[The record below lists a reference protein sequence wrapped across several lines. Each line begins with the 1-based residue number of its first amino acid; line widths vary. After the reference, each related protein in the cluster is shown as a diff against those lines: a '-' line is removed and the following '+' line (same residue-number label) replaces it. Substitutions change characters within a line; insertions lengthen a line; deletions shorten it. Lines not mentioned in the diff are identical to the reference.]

1 MATVVVALGGSLLR
15 PENEQLNTWL
25 EDLVGVIQERSSAG
39 ENIVLVVGGGAPAR
53 DSINLARPVINNVF
67 HLDKIG
73 IAATR
78 LNATIIREAMSDS
91 GILASGEIPQSIEA
105 ALECLENEGV
115 AIMGGTVPGHT
126 TDAVAIRL
134 AIVAKAEKCIIATDV
149 DKVYSEDPRA
159 NPDAKSFDSL
169 SLSQL
174 QEIVGPPEHSKAGV
188 SQVVDPVGVDDALRN
203 SLPLDILDGRNVE
216 NIRLSLEG
224 KTFNGTTV
232 RV

>member
-91 GILASGEIPQSIEA
+91 GIQIG
-105 ALECLENEGV
+105 
-115 AIMGGTVPGHT
+115 
-126 TDAVAIRL
+126 
-134 AIVAKAEKCIIATDV
+134 
-149 DKVYSEDPRA
+149 RA
-159 NPDAKSFDSL
+159 H
-169 SLSQL
+169 
-174 QEIVGPPEHSKAGV
+174 V
-188 SQVVDPVGVDDALRN
+188 
-203 SLPLDILDGRNVE
+203 
-216 NIRLSLEG
+216 
-224 KTFNGTTV
+224 
-232 RV
+232 